1 MDGLL
6 FRKARRKIFLMKQT
20 IEAVIDASGRV
31 RLLEPVTLT
40 GQSRAL
46 VTILDDEL
54 SWPGNEPVFLS
65 EPALED
71 LNRTEEDEAWSRLQ
85 QAR

>member
-1 MDGLL
+1 
-6 FRKARRKIFLMKQT
+6 MKQT

-46 VTILDDEL
+46 VTILDEEL
-54 SWPGNEPVFLS
+54 SGFS
-65 EPALED
+65 CHEPALLSEQALED
-71 LNRTEEDEAWSRLQ
+71 WNRQEEDEAWSHLQ
-85 QAR
+85 